1 MRYTLPVFFVLFSMS
16 NSFGQGVATITSGDG
31 QFQCEPSFTMQLS
44 CTNTPYVATSYEV
57 EVFSTEGT
65 VWSSVTASS
74 SEYSGYNQT
83 RVISATMA
91 LENTPPSFDENTLL
105 DVTVTINGTEESIC
119 TNCFSLYSMCTEISA
134 VNDVLCPGTT
144 ITSSNTGAVGDVTYL
159 WSNGETGAQIEDVEA
174 GTYTVTTEDTQGFAY
189 TSESI
194 TINETEDANFNYSSA
209 TYNIATASNPTPT
222 ITGSFGGSFS
232 ATSGLSINT
241 SSGTIDLSNSTPG
254 TYTITYESPGTCPG
268 SETTTI
274 TLSYSSAPQDCASV
288 NDFMGYELLSDS
300 EISFTP
306 QYTLLLDSINTLRAA
321 NALPA
326 LEMTNFHDI
335 DVQGADVF
343 IQTNISA
350 MVDSL
355 NVLLNCTPD

>member
-1 MRYTLPVFFVLFSMS
+1 MRFLLAVFFVLFSMS
-16 NSFGQGVATITSGDG
+16 NSFGQSVATIISGDG
-31 QFQCEPSFTMQLS
+31 QFQCEPSFTMKLS
-44 CTNTPYVATSYEV
+44 CTNTVYEATSYEV

-74 SEYSGYNQT
+74 NSANGYNNT
-83 RVISATMA
+83 RVVSATMA

-105 DVTVTINGTEESIC
+105 DITVTFNGTVESTC
-119 TNCFSLYSMCTEISA
+119 TNCFSLYSLCTEISA
-134 VNDVLCPGTT
+134 VNDVLCSGTT

-174 GTYTVTTEDTQGFAY
+174 GTYTVTTEDTQGIAY

-194 TINETEDANFNYSSA
+194 TINDTEDANFYYLSA
-209 TYNIATASNPTPT
+209 TYDIATASNPVPT
-222 ITGSFGGSFS
+222 ITGLVGGSFS
-232 ATSGLSINT
+232 ATPSLSIDPL
-241 SSGTIDLSNSTPG
+241 SGTIDLSNSTPG
-254 TYTITYESPGTCPG
+254 NYTITYESPGACPG

-274 TLSYSSAPQDCASV
+274 TLYDSSAPQDCASA
-288 NDFMGYELLSDS
+288 NDFMGYELLSNS

-306 QYTLLLDSINTLRAA
+306 RYTLLLDSINTLRAA

-335 DVQGADVF
+335 DVHGSDVL